1 MKSNWKIMSLVV
13 STAALLTGCE
23 PPVDRNAVT
32 PDAVGTEENAASA
45 EGTAVS
51 TPAQEEPRQTDASMD
66 IVPEALKSF
75 TEFPA
80 DKTTEALKNYLD
92 RVSSSEFQAVYL
104 SLLQAQDEESRLGL
118 MAAQKIISD
127 NKKLAA
133 DLILGASDAAEEQ
146 YRAALLVRLDE
157 MASSNASAEAM
168 EMELK
173 VYRDRIAGSRFP
185 ELAKLADLQL
195 DSVKLMERASS
206 LLGTGEPKPEDLDA
220 FYADY
225 TAQVGKVLE
234 ADMLSD
240 YQLQMIMGLAQAFQD
255 KPERVLEV
263 FKKLNAALEKKTEEK
278 WTQLRTMVSQR
289 VEMLERDAKIQ
300 STTPEQVKEFLA
312 PYLQLPEEK
321 TAKKYAEYLALFKT
335 EEFQET
341 VQALFAVRNE
351 EVEKAVI
358 AELQKVEANSLAAA
372 EAIFKAEDAA
382 EEEFRSALEMRL

>member
-13 STAALLTGCE
+13 STAALLIGCD

-173 VYRDRIAGSRFP
+173 VYRGRIAGSRFP

-206 LLGTGEPKPEDLDA
+206 LLGQANRNRKIWTLS
-220 FYADY
+220 
-225 TAQVGKVLE
+225 TRTTLRRSGK
-234 ADMLSD
+234 S
-240 YQLQMIMGLAQAFQD
+240 
-255 KPERVLEV
+255 
-263 FKKLNAALEKKTEEK
+263 
-278 WTQLRTMVSQR
+278 LRRICS
-289 VEMLERDAKIQ
+289 A
-300 STTPEQVKEFLA
+300 TTSS
-312 PYLQLPEEK
+312 
-321 TAKKYAEYLALFKT
+321 
-335 EEFQET
+335 
-341 VQALFAVRNE
+341 R
-351 EVEKAVI
+351 
-358 AELQKVEANSLAAA
+358 
-372 EAIFKAEDAA
+372 
-382 EEEFRSALEMRL
+382 